1 LLLTS
6 LKILKRNFFAL
17 RYCSIRQPDGT
28 GSVVDDVDDLTT
40 KDRGGPAMFFSAA

>member
-28 GSVVDDVDDLTT
+28 GSVVDDLTT
-40 KDRGGPAMFFSAA
+40 KDRGGAAMFV